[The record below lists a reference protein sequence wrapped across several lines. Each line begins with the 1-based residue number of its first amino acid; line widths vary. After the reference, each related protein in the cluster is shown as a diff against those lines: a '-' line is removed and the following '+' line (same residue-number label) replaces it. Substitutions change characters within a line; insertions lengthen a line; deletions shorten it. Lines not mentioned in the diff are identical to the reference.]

1 MSNVTLKT
9 FFGFTRHPFPAVCP
23 PEPLFRSERI
33 DGAIEAIKSGLQH
46 RMHALLVAPPGFGKS
61 CLLRLLVAEL
71 NPREF
76 TVASLVG
83 MPLSVTEWIQRV
95 AERFGI
101 ETAARRGSA
110 VKHLRSG
117 LEKSRPHPVLV
128 FDEAHR
134 VPVDAVELLRSLSE
148 ECERPLLSM
157 LLCGDESLGRN
168 LSKQVH
174 APLAQRLA
182 ARVELKRPNE
192 DEGAAWIEHS
202 FRTAGMKN
210 ILSPTSSAGV
220 FAATGGVPRE
230 MGRVLSKAMER
241 ALAKRSQI
249 LSDEIV
255 QEVLDGARAQTA

>member
-1 MSNVTLKT
+1 MNNVTLKT
-9 FFGFTRHPFPAVCP
+9 FFGFTRHPFPAVWP

-33 DGAIEAIKSGLQH
+33 DGAIGVIQTGLQH

-61 CLLRLLVAEL
+61 CLLRLLVSEM

-76 TVASLVG
+76 ASASLVG

-101 ETAARRGSA
+101 ETAARRGNA
-110 VKHLRSG
+110 VKLLRNG
-117 LEKSRPHPVLV
+117 LEKLRPHPVLV

-134 VPVDAVELLRSLSE
+134 VPIEAVELLRSLAE
-148 ECERPLLSM
+148 ESDRPILSL
-157 LLCGDESLGRN
+157 LLCGDESLGRS
-168 LSKQVH
+168 LSKQAH
-174 APLAQRLA
+174 APLSQRLA
-182 ARVELKRPNE
+182 ARVELKRPDE
-192 DEGAAWIEHS
+192 DESAAWIEHS

-210 ILSPTSSAGV
+210 ILSPTSAAGV

-255 QEVLDGARAQTA
+255 QEVLDGARVSS

>member
-1 MSNVTLKT
+1 MNNPTLKT

-33 DGAIEAIKSGLQH
+33 DRGIETIRTGLSN

-61 CLLRLLVAEL
+61 CLLRLLVAEM

-101 ETAARRGSA
+101 ETASRRGTA
-110 VKHLRSG
+110 VKLLREG
-117 LEKSRPHPVLV
+117 LSKSRPNPILVL
-128 FDEAHR
+128 DEAHR
-134 VPVDAVELLRSLSE
+134 IPFEAIELLRSLSE
-148 ECERPLLSM
+148 ENDRPILSM

-168 LSKQVH
+168 LSKQAN

-182 ARVELKRPNE
+182 ARVELKRP
-192 DEGAAWIEHS
+192 DEEECAEWIEHS
-202 FRTAGMKN
+202 FKAIGMKN
-210 ILSPTSSAGV
+210 ILSPSAQSGI
-220 FAATGGVPRE
+220 FSTTGGVPRE
-230 MGRVLSKAMER
+230 IGRVLSKAMER
-241 ALAKRSQI
+241 ALAKKSQI

-255 QEVLDGARAQTA
+255 QEVLDGARA